1 MLYIDNQKT
10 MEQEDDIIAA
20 ILERFDVASKQIFL
34 LATQLSTI

>member
-1 MLYIDNQKT
+1 MLYSNNQKK
-10 MEQEDDIIAA
+10 MEQEDDITA